1 MQIFTIL
8 EIYLGA
14 SKFGRSIFCA
24 KIAYQKSYLCPNMHC
39 CLEGAK
45 NLSYAL
51 EELAKQIFS
60 LNVRKTQEFKMSKI
74 QGFLELVKKEK
85 ECF

>member
-14 SKFGRSIFCA
+14 SKFGSSIFV
-24 KIAYQKSYLCPNMHC
+24 QKSYLCPNMLC